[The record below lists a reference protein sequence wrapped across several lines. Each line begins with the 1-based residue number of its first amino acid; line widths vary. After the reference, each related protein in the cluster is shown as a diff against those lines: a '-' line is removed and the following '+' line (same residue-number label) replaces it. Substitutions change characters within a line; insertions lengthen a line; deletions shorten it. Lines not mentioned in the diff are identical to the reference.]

1 MYTTT
6 KGCHVPKDHLALVPK
21 DRPAPA
27 PAPASV
33 PELPLPNFKTTVTDE
48 HRDLFIRSFNDFD
61 FGEGVV
67 LNYKASNE

>member
-1 MYTTT
+1 MWSLTFYTTT
-6 KGCHVPKDHLALVPK
+6 KGCHVPKD
-21 DRPAPA
+21 RPAHA
-27 PAPASV
+27 SAPASV

-48 HRDLFIRSFNDFD
+48 QRDLFNKSFNDFD

>member
-1 MYTTT
+1 MDR
-6 KGCHVPKDHLALVPK
+6 PALVPT
-21 DRPAPA
+21 DHLAPA

-48 HRDLFIRSFNDFD
+48 QRDLFNKSFNDFD

-67 LNYKASNE
+67 LNHEARNE